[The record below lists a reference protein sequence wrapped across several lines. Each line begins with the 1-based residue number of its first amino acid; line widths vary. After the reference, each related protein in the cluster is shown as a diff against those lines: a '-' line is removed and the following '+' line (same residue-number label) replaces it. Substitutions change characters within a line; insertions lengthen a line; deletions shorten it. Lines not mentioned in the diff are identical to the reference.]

1 MAVRIWKKY
10 ENAIIFNEG
19 YPLKK
24 IINKSENVVEEM
36 LQGMVKAHPEYLRR
50 IKDSNVLVR

>member
-1 MAVRIWKKY
+1 M
-10 ENAIIFNEG
+10 
-19 YPLKK
+19 KK